1 MREMSD
7 LEHANPL
14 ASALG
19 PDTAALVIWR
29 VRLKLAARDPLEL
42 PAFAGSLV
50 RGALGAALRQVSCT
64 TGEPTCTGCP
74 EIPICPYGYGFET
87 PLPADSP
94 DHGAG
99 PFVPHPFVLS
109 LDAPARLAPGDPFT
123 IELALI
129 GRGRF
134 HLASFVEALRWLSR
148 RGLSSRR
155 GRFAIERVE
164 DISPRGPRAIL
175 LPEQAAFLAEPT
187 DWTLADLARP
197 AAGTLTL
204 TTLSPMRLL
213 ARGEPVAE
221 LDLSLLLRAL
231 FRRIGALARYHCGFE
246 PRVDYR
252 GLLEHART
260 RTRVVER
267 RLVWKELPRYS
278 ARQKRRMVLGGLEGS
293 LAFEGDLAP
302 ALPFLLLGELLQ
314 VGKGTSFG
322 LGRYRLDGPG
332 QPARPS
338 TMT

>member
-1 MREMSD
+1 MSD
-7 LEHANPL
+7 VETANAF

-29 VRLKLAARDPLEL
+29 VRLRLTARDPLEL

-50 RGALGAALRQVSCT
+50 RGALGMALRQVSCT

-74 EIPICPYGYGFET
+74 EIPVCPYGYGFET
-87 PLPADSP
+87 PLPADAP
-94 DHGAG
+94 DRALG

-109 LDAPARLAPGDPFT
+109 LDAPARLVPGDPFA
-123 IELALI
+123 IDLALI

-134 HLASFVEALRWLSR
+134 HLASFVEAVRWLAR
-148 RGLSSRR
+148 RGLSARR
-155 GRFAIERVE
+155 GRFGIERVD
-164 DISPRGPRAIL
+164 DISPAGPRAIL
-175 LPEQAAFLAEPT
+175 LPEQPVFLAEPT
-187 DWTLADLARP
+187 DWTLASLVQP
-197 AAGTLTL
+197 APGAVTLR
-204 TTLSPMRLL
+204 TLSPLRLL
-213 ARGEPVAE
+213 ARGEPVGE
-221 LDLSLLLRAL
+221 LDLALLLRAL

-246 PRVDYR
+246 PQVDYPR
-252 GLLEHART
+252 LLEHART
-260 RTRVVER
+260 QVRIVER

-302 ALPFLLLGELLQ
+302 ALPFLRLGELVQ

-332 QPARPS
+332 PLSPPD
-338 TMT
+338 